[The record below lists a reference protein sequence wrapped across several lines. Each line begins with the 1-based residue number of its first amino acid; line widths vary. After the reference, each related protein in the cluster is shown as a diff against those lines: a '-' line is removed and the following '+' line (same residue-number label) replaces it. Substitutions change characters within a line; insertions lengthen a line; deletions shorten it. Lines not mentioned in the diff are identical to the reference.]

1 MSAYKRYGGRNGYN
15 LGEMTGKVWKVI
27 CYEVISK
34 LIKHN
39 TKATE
44 VNHGKVRKRGRNK
57 QTKNLICRDPVTVAW
72 LSHIKEG
79 KVGTGRN
86 LWLQFLI
93 LLFCFQKIS
102 SDQ

>member
-1 MSAYKRYGGRNGYN
+1 M
-15 LGEMTGKVWKVI
+15 WKVI
-27 CYEVISK
+27 CYEVIPK
-34 LIKHN
+34 VIKHN

-44 VNHGKVRKRGRNK
+44 GNHGKVKKRGK
-57 QTKNLICRDPVTVAW
+57 EFQKEILIYRDPVHVAW

-79 KVGTGRN
+79 KVGPGRN

-93 LLFCFQKIS
+93 PLFCFQKIS

>member
-1 MSAYKRYGGRNGYN
+1 
-15 LGEMTGKVWKVI
+15 MTGKVWKVI

-93 LLFCFQKIS
+93 PLFCFQKIS